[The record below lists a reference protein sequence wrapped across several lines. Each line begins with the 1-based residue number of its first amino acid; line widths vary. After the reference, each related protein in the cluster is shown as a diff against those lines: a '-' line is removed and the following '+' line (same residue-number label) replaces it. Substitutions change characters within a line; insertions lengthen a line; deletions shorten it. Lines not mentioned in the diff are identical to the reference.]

1 VRKWWLAACFAIGAS
16 TDVHAA
22 HAAPPAKPPTDK
34 TTDSD
39 LERARQLFE
48 EGIGWVKQ
56 HEWGRALE
64 AFEKSEKLKPHA
76 VTSYNIGACYRA
88 IGRYTRARS
97 HFSRALAWHE
107 SGKSQLTEILVSDSR
122 RYLTEIDQLL
132 VRVRVTVKPA
142 DARIAVDGAP
152 LAREGSVDG
161 LPQMVAGMRP
171 AGTGKRLPARS
182 VVMLVDPGAH
192 VLVLSRKGFAD
203 VALNRT
209 FTRQKNAPLDL
220 ALDRLPG
227 RLRITANHAQA
238 RVELDGQF
246 VGLAPLDIE
255 RPAGRYELTVSADD
269 HESYKAQVDLD
280 PGEDLTLKAKLV
292 EETPSIV
299 ERWWFWTLA
308 GVVVTGAVIGT
319 YFAVRPEPER
329 PPLNGGGLGWT
340 VPLH

>member
-1 VRKWWLAACFAIGAS
+1 
-16 TDVHAA
+16 
-22 HAAPPAKPPTDK
+22 
-34 TTDSD
+34 
-39 LERARQLFE
+39 
-48 EGIGWVKQ
+48 
-56 HEWGRALE
+56 
-64 AFEKSEKLKPHA
+64 
-76 VTSYNIGACYRA
+76 
-88 IGRYTRARS
+88 
-97 HFSRALAWHE
+97 
-107 SGKSQLTEILVSDSR
+107 
-122 RYLTEIDQLL
+122 
-132 VRVRVTVKPA
+132 
-142 DARIAVDGAP
+142 
-152 LAREGSVDG
+152 
-161 LPQMVAGMRP
+161 
-171 AGTGKRLPARS
+171 
-182 VVMLVDPGAH
+182 MLVDPGAH

>member
-1 VRKWWLAACFAIGAS
+1 VAAKSESQPEDDI
-16 TDVHAA
+16 
-22 HAAPPAKPPTDK
+22 
-34 TTDSD
+34 
-39 LERARQLFE
+39 ERARNLFE
-48 EGIGWVKQ
+48 EGIGWVKK

-64 AFEKSEKLKPHA
+64 AFERSEKLKPHA

-97 HFSRALAWHE
+97 HFSRALAWHD
-107 SGKSQLTEILVSDSR
+107 SGKSQLTENLVSDSR
-122 RYLTEIDQLL
+122 RYLSEIDQLL

-152 LAREGSVDG
+152 LARDGSVDG
-161 LPQMVAGMRP
+161 VPRMVAGMQP
-171 AGTGKRLPARS
+171 AGAGKRLPAS
-182 VVMLVDPGAH
+182 TVVMVVDPGTH
-192 VLVLSRKGFAD
+192 VLLLSRKGFAD

-209 FTRQKNAPLDL
+209 FAKQRNANLKL
-220 ALDRLPG
+220 ELDRLPG
-227 RLRITANHAQA
+227 RLRITANHPTA
-238 RVELDGQF
+238 RVELDDQF

-255 RPAGRYELTVSADD
+255 RPAGRYQLTVSADD
-269 HESYKAQVDLD
+269 HEPYKTQLDLD
-280 PGEDLTLKAKLV
+280 PGEDLALKAKLV

-299 ERWWFWTLA
+299 ERWWFWTAA

-340 VPLH
+340 VPLQ